1 MGNIDSVIKHAHEH
15 HDEFLAGFKELLRI
29 PSISTDPAYTEQ
41 VGQAADWLIDEMKRI
56 GLQNCQVIPTA
67 KHPVVYGDWLKAG
80 PEQPT
85 VLIYA
90 HYDVQPVDPLE
101 DWVTGPFEPTVRDDK
116 LFARGSIDDKVGVF
130 THLKAIES
138 VLQTVGQLPINVKL
152 IFEGEEEIGSPSAEA
167 FIQDHQELLAA
178 DVLVLSD
185 GGSPKD
191 QPLMT
196 TSIRG
201 MAALEVEVTGP
212 ERDLHSGAYGGVV
225 HNPVHLVGKI
235 IGALH
240 DDSGRIQV
248 PGLYDDVLPLTA
260 QERQAALE
268 QQQKYSEGYAPSFV
282 GVQQLW
288 GEPKEALVERF
299 SAQPSCDVNGVYGG
313 YSGPGTKT
321 IIPSQAGFKL
331 TLRLVANQDPKDIA
345 AKVVKFIEGF
355 AVPTLD
361 LKVEVKATGWFA
373 QSALDSA
380 AIRAAAQAIETT
392 WGQPPAMVRNGG
404 SVPIIGLM
412 QRVLNLQYVP
422 LGFGDGKN
430 VHAPNEYLHLS
441 HFGRGIDTAIHFYF
455 NLAEQWKKEG
465 SGL

>member
-1 MGNIDSVIKHAHEH
+1 MDQVKIVVKYAHQH
-15 HDEFLAGFKELLRI
+15 HDQFLAEFKELLRI
-29 PSISTDPAYTEQ
+29 PSISTDPAYAEQ
-41 VGQAADWLIDEMKRI
+41 VGQAADWLVDEMKRI
-56 GLQNCQVIPTA
+56 GLQNCQVIPTTG
-67 KHPVVYGDWLKAG
+67 HPVVYGDWLQAG

-167 FIQDHQELLAA
+167 FIQEHQALLAA

-240 DDSGRIQV
+240 DEAGRIQV
-248 PGLYDDVLPLTA
+248 PRLYDDVLPLTP
-260 QERQAALE
+260 QEQQAALE
-268 QQQKYSEGYAPSFV
+268 QQQKHAQGYEPSFI
-282 GVQQLW
+282 GVPQLW
-288 GEPKEALVERF
+288 GQPEEALVERF

-331 TLRLVANQDPKDIA
+331 TLRLVANQDPKDVA

-361 LKVEVKATGWFA
+361 LKVEVKGTGWFA

-455 NLAEQWKKEG
+455 NLAEQWKEEG
-465 SGL
+465 PGL